1 MTIDVVVVG
10 KSQHSQKFR
19 IRSMTIHA
27 YRDDAVGVIICECF
41 AIGFASMSLAD
52 SEKGHWPAR
61 PHHRPKLSVFDQRP
75 LDRRVN
81 PAIGQL
87 GQLAREQLLPLTG
100 SDVDRFRQSPARG
113 L

>member
-1 MTIDVVVVG
+1 MRVC
-10 KSQHSQKFR
+10 
-19 IRSMTIHA
+19 
-27 YRDDAVGVIICECF
+27 CERF
-41 AIGFASMSLAD
+41 ESGFASMPLAD

-61 PHHRPKLSVFDQRP
+61 PHHRPELSVFDQRP

-81 PAIGQL
+81 PAV